1 MIHPSKLASCL
12 AKALFLQKEKEKGY
26 WEAMVLTTKIAI
38 IDDHQLFREGVKRI
52 LEFERTFEVVAE
64 GDDGSEALAIVE
76 KYKPD
81 VVIMDIN
88 MPHMNGVEATRT
100 LVEKYPQ
107 TKVIILSIHD
117 DENYVMHAL
126 QTGARG
132 YLLKEMDADAL
143 IEAVRVVADGGSYLH
158 PKVTHSLVREY
169 RRLVETEEKEN
180 AGSGGTTYL
189 HMIEVRRPLHLLTRR
204 ECEVLQMLADGKSNR
219 GIGEGLFISEKTVKN
234 HVSNILQKMNV
245 NDRTQ
250 AVVVAIKNGWVEVK

>member
-1 MIHPSKLASCL
+1 MT
-12 AKALFLQKEKEKGY
+12 
-26 WEAMVLTTKIAI
+26 TTKIAI

-52 LEFERTFEVVAE
+52 LEFEKSFKVVAE
-64 GDDGSEALAIVE
+64 GDDGSEALTIVE
-76 KYKPD
+76 EHRPD

-88 MPHMNGVEATRT
+88 MPQVNGVEATRD
-100 LVEKYPQ
+100 LIGKYPD

-117 DENYVMHAL
+117 DENYVTHAL
-126 QTGARG
+126 QTGASG

-158 PKVTHSLVREY
+158 PKVTHNLVNEY
-169 RRLVETEEKEN
+169 RKLAAGVSRGGAYAQTVE
-180 AGSGGTTYL
+180 
-189 HMIEVRRPLHLLTRR
+189 IRRPLHLLTRR

-219 GIGEGLFISEKTVKN
+219 GIGEALYISEKTVKN

-250 AVVVAIKNGWVEVK
+250 AVVSAIKNGWVEVR